1 MRYEYAM
8 VDRTPGTPTSKR
20 RIEMTVVGR
29 QEQGIRLRRGRPVYG
44 AKLGI
49 IILDTRFQRFPGD
62 IGYAG
67 SFSFPVQYAVVRGIS
82 LGADLR
88 PDEATLK
95 KFFQA
100 VDDLV
105 MMGVDGISTS
115 CGFLAIMQ
123 PDLAAYSPVP
133 VAASSL
139 LQIPMIERMLPKGKR
154 VGVLTAR
161 KASLSEAHFK
171 GVGSHFNLPIAGMS
185 DESVFRRNLVSGNP
199 HIDRA
204 AQEREVLDVAAG
216 LIGENPDI
224 GALVLECTNLA
235 PYSDVLEREFNRPV
249 YDVITLLEWFHAGL
263 RPKTYQGP

>member
-1 MRYEYAM
+1 
-8 VDRTPGTPTSKR
+8 
-20 RIEMTVVGR
+20 MTAIANHRDAGVNS
-29 QEQGIRLRRGRPVYG
+29 RRGRPVHG

-88 PDEATLK
+88 PDGPTLK

-105 MMGVDGISTS
+105 MMGCDGISTS

-123 PDLAAYSPVP
+123 PELTAYSPVP

-139 LQIPMIERMLPKGKR
+139 LQIPMIQRTLPKGRR
-154 VGVLTAR
+154 VGVLTA
-161 KASLSEAHFK
+161 KPSSLTAAHFE
-171 GVGSHFNLPIAGMS
+171 GVGASFDLPIAGMS
-185 DESVFRRNLVSGNP
+185 DETAFRRNLVSGNP
-199 HIDRA
+199 AIHRA
-204 AQEREVLDVAAG
+204 EQEREVLEVATS
-216 LIGENPDI
+216 LMSSNPDI

-235 PYSDVLEREFNRPV
+235 PYSDALEKTLNVPV
-249 YDVITLLEWFHAGL
+249 YDIITLLEWFHAGL
-263 RPKTYQGP
+263 RPRTHTAC